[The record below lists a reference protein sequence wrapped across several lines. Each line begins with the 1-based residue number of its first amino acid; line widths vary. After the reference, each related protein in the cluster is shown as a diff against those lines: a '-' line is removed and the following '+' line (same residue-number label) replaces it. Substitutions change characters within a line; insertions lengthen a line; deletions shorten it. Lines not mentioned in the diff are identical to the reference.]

1 MVNDQMVNKKNA
13 LRGVFFCIYQKKA
26 VPLCDFLNYGTFIG
40 VFIRSDAHQFSLL
53 CLGVGADD
61 YVAQLY

>member
-13 LRGVFFCIYQKKA
+13 LRGVFF
-26 VPLCDFLNYGTFIG
+26 FLNYGTFIG

-53 CLGVGADD
+53 RLGVGADD
-61 YVAQLY
+61 YLHQLY